1 MDGSRPAP
9 SAAAGFDE
17 LDELDLEL
25 LALLGTTGTETKAPK
40 VYAKLE
46 RAGLVVMANAGGGV
60 MWVGRTPKGRR
71 FLRKANG

>member
-1 MDGSRPAP
+1 MDGSRTAP
-9 SAAAGFDE
+9 AAAGFDE

-25 LALLGTTGTETKAPK
+25 LALLGSTGTETKAPK

-46 RAGLVVMANAGGGV
+46 RAGLVVLTNAGCGFT
-60 MWVGRTPKGRR
+60 WVGRTPQGRR